1 MLIVGIRRIIVR
13 IYRTCPHSESVSSPL
28 SEEQGEGGFFLARRK
43 IMAREELSYD
53 YGVIKGRP
61 EWITISFR
69 KLSSEDPC
77 LMSSASNTYRR
88 LQNVCHR
95 EAKSWFRLLTDCGQS
110 YYREQ

>member
-88 LQNVCHR
+88 L
-95 EAKSWFRLLTDCGQS
+95 
-110 YYREQ
+110 